1 MVGRVY
7 LYRNLG
13 LIILIPGALLAV
25 LPAVWM
31 ISAAFQHNSQVLSF
45 PPSLWPHPWTLNG
58 IIKGFTALPFGRYF
72 INTLTI
78 SISSSIGGVLSSSMA
93 GFAFAKFR
101 TRGKNVLFMA
111 VLSGLMIPYAVV
123 MIPQYELFKSLGWV
137 NSFLPLIVPSWL
149 GLPFLIFLFRQF
161 FSGIPN
167 EIFEA
172 ARIDGC
178 GYFRQYSRIAMPL
191 AVPAIATGFIFH
203 FQASWNDFL
212 GPLIY
217 LNSNSN
223 YTLSLG
229 LASFTGACDC
239 TPWNQLM
246 AVSGIVALVPILIFF
261 FAQNYVL
268 RGIVVTS
275 K

>member
-1 MVGRVY
+1 MTGKMR

-13 LIILIPGALLAV
+13 LLVLIPGALVSLF
-25 LPAVWM
+25 PAVWM
-31 ISAAFQHNSQVLSF
+31 LSATFQHNSQILSF
-45 PPSLWPHPWTLNG
+45 PPSLWPRPWTLNG
-58 IIKGFTALPFGRYF
+58 IVKGFSALPFARYF
-72 INTLTI
+72 LNTVTI
-78 SISSSIGGVLSSSMA
+78 AVASSVGGVLSSSMA
-93 GFAFAKFR
+93 GFAFAKFNV
-101 TRGKNVLFMA
+101 RGKNILFMA

-123 MIPQYELFKSLGWV
+123 MIPQYELFKDLGWI
-137 NSFLPLIVPSWL
+137 NTFFPLIVPSWL
-149 GLPFLIFLFRQF
+149 GLPFLIFLYRQF
-161 FSGIPN
+161 FAGIPN

-178 GYFRQYSRIAMPL
+178 GYFRLYSRIAMPL
-191 AVPAIATGFIFH
+191 AVPAIATGLIFH

-212 GPLIY
+212 APLIY

-246 AVSGIVALVPILIFF
+246 AVSTIITLVPILIFF